1 MQIFL
6 AIYEFLKNSVGEN
19 WPSMIISI
27 AFSSIIAWGISILIF
42 RRKATSEYNYELFNL
57 DHKMCQDIVDTILP
71 LTDISM
77 RGSRSVSIDIESQVT
92 NKLSDL
98 FYKYYNYLPEGVLM
112 SMMCLHTCLK
122 GNCKNPYLYIKG
134 KGCLIVTPC
143 KTRKDILLLLK
154 RTSIENYIKKRRDEY
169 FLYRFKKS
177 YKYAIEGNPNFKE
190 KIMRFYKCFTLKMP
204 IGQYPRRLILNI
216 QARYVI
222 ACIDKYFG
230 TKHLLNWSNT
240 MKKHTIA

>member
-1 MQIFL
+1 
-6 AIYEFLKNSVGEN
+6 
-19 WPSMIISI
+19 
-27 AFSSIIAWGISILIF
+27 
-42 RRKATSEYNYELFNL
+42 
-57 DHKMCQDIVDTILP
+57 MCQDIVETILP
-71 LTDISM
+71 LTDISI
-77 RGSRSVSIDIESQVT
+77 RGSRSVSIDIESQIM

-154 RTSIENYIKKRRDEY
+154 RTSIENYMKKRRDEY

-190 KIMRFYKCFTLKMP
+190 KIIRFYKCFTLKMP

-230 TKHLLNWSNT
+230 TKHLLNWSDT

>member
-1 MQIFL
+1 MPLISNL
-6 AIYEFLKNSVGEN
+6 NMEITEDN
-19 WPSMIISI
+19 WMFALII
-27 AFSSIIAWGISILIF
+27 IIVSCITSWGITVLTIKKKVASD
-42 RRKATSEYNYELFNL
+42 YNNRLFNL
-57 DHKMCQDIVDTILP
+57 YHEMCQDIVDTILP
-71 LTDISM
+71 LTDISI
-77 RGSRSVSIDIESQVT
+77 RSSRSVSIDIEKQIT

-169 FLYRFKKS
+169 FLYRVKKS
-177 YKYAIEGNPNFKE
+177 YKYAMEGNPYLKE
-190 KIMRFYKCFTLKMP
+190 KIIRFYRCYTLKMP
-204 IGQYPRRLILNI
+204 IGRYPRRLILNI

-222 ACIDKYFG
+222 ASIDKYFG
-230 TKHLLNWSNT
+230 SKHLLNWSNT

>member
-1 MQIFL
+1 MQIFW
-6 AIYEFLKNSVGEN
+6 AIYDFLKNSIGEN

-27 AFSSIIAWGISILIF
+27 TFSSIIAWSISILIF
-42 RRKATSEYNYELFNL
+42 RRKATSEYNYKLFNL
-57 DHKMCQDIVDTILP
+57 YHKMCQDIVETILP
-71 LTDISM
+71 LTDISI
-77 RGSRSVSIDIESQVT
+77 RGSRSVSIDIESQIM

-134 KGCLIVTPC
+134 KRCLIVTPC

-190 KIMRFYKCFTLKMP
+190 KIIRFYKCWIERTIRATCSGVKKPLKTYWNVP
-204 IGQYPRRLILNI
+204 F
-216 QARYVI
+216 V
-222 ACIDKYFG
+222 
-230 TKHLLNWSNT
+230 TE
-240 MKKHTIA
+240 

>member
-1 MQIFL
+1 MSLPLNINVEL
-6 AIYEFLKNSVGEN
+6 TEDN
-19 WPSMIISI
+19 WILVLITI
-27 AFSSIIAWGISILIF
+27 VVSSIITWIVTVLTIKKKIRSN
-42 RRKATSEYNYELFNL
+42 YNNRLFGLYNR
-57 DHKMCQDIVDTILP
+57 MCQDIVETILP
-71 LTDISM
+71 LTDISI
-77 RGSRSVSIDIESQVT
+77 RSSRYISIDVEKQIT

-112 SMMCLHTCLK
+112 SLMCLHTCLK
-122 GNCKNPYLYIKG
+122 GNGKNPYFYIKG
-134 KGCLIVTPC
+134 RGCLIVTPC

-177 YKYAIEGNPNFKE
+177 YKYAMEDNSNFKE
-190 KIMRFYKCFTLKMP
+190 KIIRFYKCFTLKMP

-230 TKHLLNWSNT
+230 TKHLLNWSST
-240 MKKHTIA
+240 VKKHTIA

>member
-1 MQIFL
+1 MQIFW
-6 AIYEFLKNSVGEN
+6 AIYDFLKNSIGEN

-27 AFSSIIAWGISILIF
+27 TFSSIIAWSISILIF
-42 RRKATSEYNYELFNL
+42 RRKATSEYNYKLFNL
-57 DHKMCQDIVDTILP
+57 YHKMCQDIVETILP
-71 LTDISM
+71 LTDISI
-77 RGSRSVSIDIESQVT
+77 RGSRSVSIDIESQIM

-134 KGCLIVTPC
+134 KRCLIVTPC

-190 KIMRFYKCFTLKMP
+190 KIIRFYKCFTLKMP

-230 TKHLLNWSNT
+230 TKHLLNWSDT